1 MQVKKNIVISI
12 VVIVVLGGYLLL
24 NKFSSRELLQL
35 PEVSCAIS
43 QIVIAKDGN
52 SITIIKDG
60 DSWKVNGFEADKNVI
75 ANIENKLKDI
85 EVVDFVSEKPLYERF
100 ELDPEHAIHVVAKCG
115 DTVVRDFY
123 VGKKGSTYRHTY
135 VRFEGNKAV
144 YLAADTLDTYFNKT
158 VDDLRNKDIVQL
170 DIARVNTIQLWYK
183 NSSITLQK
191 KIVEKKNEKHDS
203 DEKDK
208 PLKEKQKDAKSVET
222 EKEEQW
228 VCKENPTLQLDTN
241 KVKEILYT
249 FDPLK
254 AYSFPQVDTAML
266 KGKIAS
272 LTVAVQNENNE
283 KAAEEIS
290 LTVHKEYENNRYI
303 CTCSKTPYVFTIDE
317 WRAKR
322 IFKTLQDL
330 KK

>member
-1 MQVKKNIVISI
+1 MQAKKNIVISI
-12 VVIVVLGGYLLL
+12 VAIVVLGGYLLL

-35 PEVSCAIS
+35 PEVPGAIS
-43 QIVIAKDGN
+43 QIVIVKNGN
-52 SITIIKDG
+52 SITINKDG
-60 DSWKVNGFEADKNVI
+60 DNWKVNGFEADANVI

-100 ELDPEHAIHVVAKCG
+100 ELDPGHAIHVVAKSG

-183 NSSITLQK
+183 NSSITLHK
-191 KIVEKKNEKHDS
+191 KIVEKKNKKNDTS
-203 DEKDK
+203 R
-208 PLKEKQKDAKSVET
+208 EKQQKESKNEET

-228 VCKENPTLQLDTN
+228 VCKENPALQLDTN

-254 AYSFPQVDTAML
+254 AYSFPEVDTAML

-290 LTVHKEYENNRYI
+290 LTVHKEYENSRYI